1 MKSNICFYFNKKI
14 IEVEMLLASGE
25 IKTYSRES
33 NSDLFPAIL
42 CSLGC
47 LGIILTAK
55 IQCEKAFRLEQIEYS
70 AKLEDVCVICIIALQ
85 NSRLCFRF

>member
-1 MKSNICFYFNKKI
+1 
-14 IEVEMLLASGE
+14 MLLASGE
-25 IKTYSRES
+25 IRTYSRES

-70 AKLEDVCVICIIALQ
+70 AKLEDVCDLY
-85 NSRLCFRF
+85 NSFSIDILSVGHSRSVAGH

>member
-1 MKSNICFYFNKKI
+1 
-14 IEVEMLLASGE
+14 MLLASGE

-47 LGIILTAK
+47 LGIILAAK
-55 IQCEKAFRLEQIEYS
+55 IQCEKAFRLEQTEYS

-85 NSRLCFRF
+85 NSRSRSIVYGQKSTKIELKWIF